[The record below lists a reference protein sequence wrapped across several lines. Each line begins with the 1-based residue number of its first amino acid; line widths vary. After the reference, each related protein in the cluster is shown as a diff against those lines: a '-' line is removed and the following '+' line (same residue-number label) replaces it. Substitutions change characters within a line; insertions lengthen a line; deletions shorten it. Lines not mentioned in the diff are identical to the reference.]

1 MHPVLTTSVGEPIDP
16 IGARP
21 LLDCAQQFPEGDFP
35 LTAHKKVD
43 VDLLV
48 SFGGKAGVVPSHHDL
63 DAWPESADQFDNA
76 TGGTALKRHDGES
89 DDFRIEFADKP
100 GDSFTNLALNQ
111 DQISHGHPVLRIN
124 ISR

>member
-1 MHPVLTTSVGEPIDP
+1 VTSS
-16 IGARP
+16 
-21 LLDCAQQFPEGDFP
+21 

-63 DAWPESADQFDNA
+63 DAWTESADQLDNPS
-76 TGGTALKRHDGES
+76 GGTALKRHDGQP
-89 DDFRIEFADKP
+89 DHFRLEFADKS
-100 GDSFTNLALNQ
+100 GDSLANLVLNQ